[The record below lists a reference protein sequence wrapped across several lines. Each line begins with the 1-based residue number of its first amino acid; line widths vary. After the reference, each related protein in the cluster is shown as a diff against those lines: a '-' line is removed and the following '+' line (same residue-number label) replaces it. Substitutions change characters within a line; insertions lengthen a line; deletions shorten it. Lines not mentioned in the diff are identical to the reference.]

1 MAKKKWKKRLKKIAK
16 AALIGGAL
24 YAGSKLLKGKAA
36 KGAVSTAGQAVGVD
50 RITPKTNWITKKV
63 APVAKAVKTVVPE
76 GTDKFRPR
84 VWPGTKLGERAALPG
99 AGVKA
104 PPGILNPYDPRVIR
118 GRAQRRGGGI
128 AKRGNGA
135 AYKSGG
141 RTGKQFGGGLNR
153 PVAGPVGGVGA
164 GVGAGV
170 RAPIRPLGYKHGGK
184 VKSMG
189 VAKRGGGI
197 AKR

>member
-1 MAKKKWKKRLKKIAK
+1 MSKKSRKRNKKIL
-16 AALIGGAL
+16 AALALAGGAAML
-24 YAGSKLLKGKAA
+24 A
-36 KGAVSTAGQAVGVD
+36 KGRGKSAVTGVVNPNA
-50 RITPKTNWITKKV
+50 PKTNWITKKV

-104 PPGILNPYDPRVIR
+104 PPGILNPYKPPRGP
-118 GRAQRRGGGI
+118 GRFGRLKGGGI

-153 PVAGPVGGVGA
+153 PVARPIGGVGGVGA
-164 GVGAGV
+164 PV
-170 RAPIRPLGYKHGGK
+170 RPLAYKHGGK